1 MALRFR
7 AKSAAPHK
15 RPEYVRYDFDDDQLA
30 LRDALRTFCDNEIAP
45 GAEAREAAGRF
56 EDGLIGKVGEM
67 GLFGAYVPTEYG
79 GAGLDVPSYIMAVEE
94 LSRACGATG
103 ILMSA
108 HHSLCVDPILNFGT
122 PEQKQKYLPKLAT
135 GEWIGAFSL
144 TEPGSGSDAGS
155 ALCSAVKKSDGW
167 HINGTKCFVTNGLEA
182 HVIILFAV
190 TDADSPK
197 HRMSAFII
205 DRDMPGWK
213 PGKVEKKMGIK
224 ASSTTELIFEDCVVP
239 HENLLFEVGR
249 GLNVALATL
258 DGGRVGVAS
267 QAIGISQA
275 ALDSALS
282 YSQTRQAFGGPI
294 SQFQA
299 IQFKLADMETQV
311 SAGRMLTRRAAWL
324 KGLKRKFG
332 AEAAMAK
339 LFASEM
345 SARVTSMAVQVYGGY
360 GYIMD
365 YPVERF
371 LRDAKIT
378 ELYEGTSEIQR
389 LVIARKLLTDSAS
402 VGQH

>member
-1 MALRFR
+1 MNYALN
-7 AKSAAPHK
+7 
-15 RPEYVRYDFDDDQLA
+15 EDQLA
-30 LRDALRTFCDNEIAP
+30 LRDALRAFCEGEIAP

-67 GLFGAYVPTEYG
+67 GLFGAYVPAEYG

-122 PEQKQKYLPKLAT
+122 EEQKKKYLPKLAT

-155 ALCSAVKKSDGW
+155 ARCMAVKKEDGW
-167 HINGTKCFVTNGLEA
+167 HVNGTKCFVTNGLEA
-182 HVIILFAV
+182 SVIILFAV
-190 TDADSPK
+190 TDPDSPK
-197 HRMSAFII
+197 RRMSAFIV

-213 PGKVEKKMGIK
+213 IGKVEKKMGIK
-224 ASSTTELIFEDCVVP
+224 ASSTTELIHEDCVVP

-258 DGGRVGVAS
+258 DGGRIGVAS
-267 QAIGISQA
+267 QAVGISQA
-275 ALDSALS
+275 ALDSAIE
-282 YSQTRQAFGGPI
+282 YSQTRQAFGKPI

-299 IQFKLADMETQV
+299 IQFKLSDMETQV
-311 SAGRMLTRRAAWL
+311 AAARMLTRRAAWM
-324 KGLKRKFG
+324 KGQKRNFG

-345 SARVTSMAVQVYGGY
+345 SSRVTAMAVQVYGGY
-360 GYIMD
+360 GYIAD

-389 LVIARKLLTDSAS
+389 LVIARKLLSDPAS
-402 VGQH
+402 VGQN